1 MAILTWMLM
10 KILLSCDWMVAMMP
24 MVMLT
29 LKNGLQVSNT
39 ILSGMLTELFIFY
52 ALWTYASKT
61 FMSSSKAEMNE
72 NGSPN
77 LMIMANMLWSKF
89 ASYNF

>member
-1 MAILTWMLM
+1 MATLTWMLM

-29 LKNGLQVSNT
+29 LKNGLQVSNA
-39 ILSGMLTELFIFY
+39 IPSGMLTELFVFY
-52 ALWTYASKT
+52 TLRTYTSKT
-61 FMSSSKAEMNE
+61 FMSLSKVETNE
-72 NGSPN
+72 NGLPN
-77 LMIMANMLWSKF
+77 LMIMANVLWSKF